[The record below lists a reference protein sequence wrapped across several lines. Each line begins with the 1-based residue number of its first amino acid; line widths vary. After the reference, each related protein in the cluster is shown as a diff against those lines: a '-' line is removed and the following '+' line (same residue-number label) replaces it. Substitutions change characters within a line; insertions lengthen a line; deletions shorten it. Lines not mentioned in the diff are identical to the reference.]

1 MRPNLRLPINIADE
15 LAAYFA
21 TAESDFGVQSTF
33 QAFVNMIVRGGPGG
47 SANQEGQIRDERF
60 GFKSGPRGTGC
71 VGKARRVYA
80 ALREVPA
87 STTVLY
93 AAHGPTDWGRL
104 IDSAFG
110 RGMATKVAKA
120 IGPYPGVA
128 LLTEAVR
135 RKPYSVILLDE
146 VEKAHPQIFNTLL
159 QVLDDG
165 RLTDGK
171 GKTVNFKNTIIILT
185 SNLGSEAFQVE
196 KYSREMVELKVT
208 DVIRSF
214 FKPEFLN
221 RLDNIVIFNPL
232 SEPMMK
238 AIITLQLKA
247 VETRLDKQGYRF
259 KAQDSLEK
267 YLLSEGFDTLYGARP
282 LKRVINEH
290 ILDEIALQ
298 IVEGKVQKGDLLTAG
313 VKAGKVTIEAK
324 RVN

>member
-1 MRPNLRLPINIADE
+1 MSEYSESHSIA
-15 LAAYFA
+15 
-21 TAESDFGVQSTF
+21 
-33 QAFVNMIVRGGPGG
+33 
-47 SANQEGQIRDERF
+47 
-60 GFKSGPRGTGC
+60 
-71 VGKARRVYA
+71 
-80 ALREVPA
+80 
-87 STTVLY
+87 
-93 AAHGPTDWGRL
+93 RL
-104 IDSAFG
+104 IGS
-110 RGMATKVAKA
+110 
-120 IGPYPGVA
+120 PPGYVGYEEGGQ
-128 LLTEAVR
+128 LTEAVR

-208 DVIRSF
+208 DVVRSF

-247 VETRLDKQGYRF
+247 VETRLDTQGYRF

-298 IVEGKVQKGDLLTAG
+298 IVEGKVQKGDLISAG
-313 VKAGKVTIEAK
+313 VKAGKVIIESK

>member
-1 MRPNLRLPINIADE
+1 MNTTVGKIVGKMTRGEWGLVHEFVPADE
-15 LAAYFA
+15 ERL
-21 TAESDFGVQSTF
+21 
-33 QAFVNMIVRGGPGG
+33 VN
-47 SANQEGQIRDERF
+47 
-60 GFKSGPRGTGC
+60 
-71 VGKARRVYA
+71 Y
-80 ALREVPA
+80 
-87 STTVLY
+87 
-93 AAHGPTDWGRL
+93 GRL
-104 IDSAFG
+104 
-110 RGMATKVAKA
+110 V
-120 IGPYPGVA
+120 V
-128 LLTEAVR
+128 V
-135 RKPYSVILLDE
+135 
-146 VEKAHPQIFNTLL
+146 
-159 QVLDDG
+159 
-165 RLTDGK
+165 
-171 GKTVNFKNTIIILT
+171 
-185 SNLGSEAFQVE
+185 
-196 KYSREMVELKVT
+196 VELKVT